1 VVDVAREKI
10 VPLEAV
16 AEKFDVS
23 LQTVRN
29 WANSSKHR
37 LETIRVGRLVRT
49 SWEAV
54 QRFAIQRDTQEESSV
69 IQTITR
75 PSVSST
81 HEDSVR
87 RLRERGLQF

>member
-1 VVDVAREKI
+1 MVNVASEKI

-29 WANSSKHR
+29 WAHSSTHR
-37 LETIRVGRLVRT
+37 LETIRVGRLIRT

-54 QRFAIQRDTQEESSV
+54 QRFAVQNDTTEEESV
-69 IQTITR
+69 MQTIAR
-75 PSVSST
+75 PMVSPT
-81 HEDSVR
+81 HEESCR

>member
-1 VVDVAREKI
+1 MVDVSRENI

-16 AEKFDVS
+16 ASKFDVS

-29 WANSSKHR
+29 WAKRTGHR

-54 QRFAIQRDTQEESSV
+54 QRFAVEDDIDEESTV
-69 IQTITR
+69 IQTVKEPRTS
-75 PSVSST
+75 PT
-81 HEDSVR
+81 HEESCR
-87 RLRERGLQF
+87 MLRERGLQF